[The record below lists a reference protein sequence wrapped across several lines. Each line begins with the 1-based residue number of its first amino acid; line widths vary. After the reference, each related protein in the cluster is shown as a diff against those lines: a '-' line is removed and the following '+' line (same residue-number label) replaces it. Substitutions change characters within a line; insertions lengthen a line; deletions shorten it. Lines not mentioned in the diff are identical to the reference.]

1 MNKLVPVFLC
11 LGLTACGG
19 SNDDSNSTVT
29 PPPLVPPSLKA
40 DVCYQMSTTMG
51 NITLAIDLTNVP
63 VTGNNFIDYVESDF
77 YNGTLFHRSVNN
89 FVVQGGGYTSGLVAK
104 LGNAPIINE
113 ANIGLSNKR
122 GTIAMARTSAPDSA
136 TSQFFINILDNPQ
149 LDASSSNHGYAVFGE
164 VTSGMEV
171 VDQISVVST
180 NGSDVPLTEILISSV
195 TETNCSN

>member
-1 MNKLVPVFLC
+1 ML
-11 LGLTACGG
+11 
-19 SNDDSNSTVT
+19 SNVYKYGEYYT
-29 PPPLVPPSLKA
+29 
-40 DVCYQMSTTMG
+40 C
-51 NITLAIDLTNVP
+51 IDLTNVP

-104 LGNAPIINE
+104 LGNAPIVNE

-180 NGSDVPLTEILISSV
+180 NSSDVPLTEILISSV
-195 TETNCSN
+195 TKTNCSN